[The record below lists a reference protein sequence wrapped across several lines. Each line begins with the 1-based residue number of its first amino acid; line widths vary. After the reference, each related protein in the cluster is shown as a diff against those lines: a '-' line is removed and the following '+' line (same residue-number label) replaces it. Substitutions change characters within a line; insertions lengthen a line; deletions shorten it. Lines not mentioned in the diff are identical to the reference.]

1 MIELQQNMYVQVAGF
16 LIKMA
21 LEIVILRTLQFLQFN
36 FYSTINFRQYHTK
49 ILTYRTG
56 VCVCSG
62 KGTFK
67 FQVNQQSS
75 ASVL

>member
-16 LIKMA
+16 LKMA
-21 LEIVILRTLQFLQFN
+21 LEIVILRTPTIFTVQLLQ
-36 FYSTINFRQYHTK
+36 YNFRQYHTK